1 MNVEVVAAALAD
13 KPVLRRLL
21 QLYLY
26 DFTEFA
32 PQELDEHA
40 EYPYRYLDHYWAP
53 NDNEE
58 RLPYLIRADGKLA
71 GFALVRRPAGGAWR
85 MAEFFVLRM
94 YRRHG
99 VGQAAALH
107 LFRAL
112 PGEWQVA
119 ELPAN
124 TPAQAFWRRTIAEAT
139 RNTYTEESTDE
150 AVIQRF
156 TM

>member
-1 MNVEVVAAALAD
+1 MNIDVEPATLSD

-32 PQELDEHA
+32 PEDLDEHG
-40 EYPYRYLDHYWAP
+40 EYAYRYLDHYWAP
-53 NDNEE
+53 NDGEE
-58 RLPYLIRADGKLA
+58 RHPFLIRADGKLA
-71 GFALVRRPAGGAWR
+71 GFALIRRPPGRAWQ

-99 VGQAAALH
+99 VGRAAALRI
-107 LFRAL
+107 FRTFS
-112 PGEWQVA
+112 GEWQVA
-119 ELPAN
+119 QLRAN

-139 RNTYTEESTDE
+139 NDHYTEESNDE

-156 TM
+156 TT